1 MRLGELAL
9 AKSRCPRLA
18 RAGTQGNS
26 GELKK
31 ETRGNL
37 PSQGECGNSGELKR
51 GREWSILLVSLS
63 LCLLVLLSGC
73 QGREGQRWEQI
84 QASGV
89 LRVGL
94 DPTYPPFETADDGQL
109 RGLDVD
115 LARALAAELGLE
127 AQFVYFGYD
136 GLYDALLS
144 NQVDVLIS
152 ALVVAPERARDF
164 AYSVP
169 YFNAGLVLVTRDE
182 TGAPQTMEEMD
193 GRTLAVELGSQGHV
207 EATTWE
213 RRLAGMEV
221 RPYNSP
227 DEALAAVVDGEA
239 EAALVDQVSGRLF
252 RQERPGLIIAG
263 EPITVEPYAVVV
275 RAEEEILLDELNGA
289 LVNLQERG
297 VLDEIIR
304 EWLDQ

>member
-1 MRLGELAL
+1 
-9 AKSRCPRLA
+9 
-18 RAGTQGNS
+18 
-26 GELKK
+26 
-31 ETRGNL
+31 
-37 PSQGECGNSGELKR
+37 
-51 GREWSILLVSLS
+51 
-63 LCLLVLLSGC
+63 
-73 QGREGQRWEQI
+73 
-84 QASGV
+84 V

-94 DPTYPPFETADDGQL
+94 DPTYPPFETADDGEL

-115 LARALAAELGLE
+115 LARAIAAELGLE

-152 ALVVAPERARDF
+152 ALVIAPERTRDF

-182 TGAPQTMEEMD
+182 RDAPQMMEEMD

-213 RRLAGMEV
+213 RRLEGLVV

-227 DEALAAVVDGEA
+227 DEALAAVANGEA

-252 RQERPGLIIAG
+252 RPQQPDLVIAG
-263 EPITVEPYAVVV
+263 EPITDESYAVVV
-275 RAEEEILLDELNGA
+275 RAEETILLDKVNEA
-289 LVNLQERG
+289 LVSLRERG
-297 VLDEIIR
+297 ELEGIVGR
-304 EWLDQ
+304 WLDS

>member
-1 MRLGELAL
+1 
-9 AKSRCPRLA
+9 
-18 RAGTQGNS
+18 
-26 GELKK
+26 
-31 ETRGNL
+31 
-37 PSQGECGNSGELKR
+37 
-51 GREWSILLVSLS
+51 
-63 LCLLVLLSGC
+63 
-73 QGREGQRWEQI
+73 
-84 QASGV
+84 V

-94 DPTYPPFETADDGQL
+94 DPTYPPFETADDGEL

-152 ALVVAPERARDF
+152 ALVVAPERTRDF
-164 AYSVP
+164 AYSTP
-169 YFNAGLVLVTRDE
+169 YFNAGLVLVTREE
-182 TGAPQTMEEMD
+182 TDAPEMMEEMA

-213 RRLAGMEV
+213 RRLADLTV

-227 DEALAAVVDGEA
+227 DEALAAVVNGEA

-252 RQERPGLIIAG
+252 RQQQPGLIIAG
-263 EPITVEPYAVVV
+263 EPITDESYAVVV
-275 RAEEEILLDELNGA
+275 RAEEVMLLSKIDEA
-289 LVNLQERG
+289 LTSLRERG
-297 VLDEIIR
+297 ELEEIIGR
-304 EWLDQ
+304 WLE